1 MGLEDFKP
9 AYEALPEKITD
20 REDIVDFIAGVA
32 VAYLPVEEAMHSLLM
47 AAAKVAEYGAD
58 VIARASAGEPAPDCS
73 CPECVAKREAQQTK
87 H

>member
-1 MGLEDFKP
+1 MGLEQFKA
-9 AYEALPEKITD
+9 AYEALPDKITD

-32 VAYLPVEEAMHSLLM
+32 VSYMPVEEAMHSLLM

-58 VIARASAGEPAPDCS
+58 VVARAKESGANTECT
-73 CPECVAKREAQQTK
+73 CPECTANQTK